1 MKSPSQSGKRPALCA
16 EEPDTFQGKWFV
28 PEQAR
33 GGSPSWHAWRG
44 SLRWKGGS
52 PAVVRLGAD
61 SKYWLFIN
69 GILVVREGGLK
80 RGPTPGGTY
89 VDRLDLTTHLQPG
102 ENAVAVRVWYFGR
115 DGFSH
120 KDSGCPGLR
129 PQPAD
134 LSAFDIVTP
143 TPLGPLKTTFRKT
156 ANGAGSYVI
165 ESPDGCPIEW
175 DLTALLLPKNARLCA
190 NGERFGAARTGQAP
204 GGHLRLEWK
213 P

>member
-1 MKSPSQSGKRPALCA
+1 MVCPRAGAGRIAIVACVAWIVALEGRISGGGAPWGRFEILAFHQRDSCCA
-16 EEPDTFQGKWFV
+16 
-28 PEQAR
+28 R
-33 GGSPSWHAWRG
+33 R
-44 SLRWKGGS
+44 
-52 PAVVRLGAD
+52 
-61 SKYWLFIN
+61 
-69 GILVVREGGLK
+69 GLK